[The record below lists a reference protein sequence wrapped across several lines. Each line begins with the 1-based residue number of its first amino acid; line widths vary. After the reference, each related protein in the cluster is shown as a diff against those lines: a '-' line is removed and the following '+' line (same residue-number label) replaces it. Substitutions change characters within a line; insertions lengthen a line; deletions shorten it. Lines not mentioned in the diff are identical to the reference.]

1 MGGNALLCGVL
12 CLTLPET
19 ANQPTLE
26 TIEELKS
33 VKSDTSS
40 SEEKTDGECNKNVPD
55 EEKAALVPSVC
66 FSDGSV
72 HPNLS

>member
-1 MGGNALLCGVL
+1 MGVNALLCGVL

-33 VKSDTSS
+33 VKSHSSS
-40 SEEKTDGECNKNVPD
+40 SEEKTDGECNIKNVPD
-55 EEKAALVPSVC
+55 EEKAALVPNVC
-66 FSDGSV
+66 LISAI
-72 HPNLS
+72 